1 MNVYDFKVLSQKGEE
16 VSLDIYKGKVL
27 LIVNTATKCG
37 FTPQYEALEAMY
49 EELHDKGFV
58 GLVELLDM
66 NDIDNTLIEET
77 VRYKNMG
84 INVFNSRKFNFLLEK
99 IK

>member
-1 MNVYDFKVLSQKGEE
+1 MIANIKNLKPETKEKLKLWFQEAK
-16 VSLDIYKGKVL
+16 KGK
-27 LIVNTATKCG
+27 LINTLYIIDNLIKNTKR
-37 FTPQYEALEAMY
+37 L